1 MDNQKGNEPEKKYGI
16 QRKTVKALGDLK
28 NVLESRTVLIQLRQ
42 LADNDLAAT
51 LSQILDLPDDH
62 PNWEHNIAALIGQ
75 ARTHRSYS
83 ELYTIKEK

>member
-1 MDNQKGNEPEKKYGI
+1 MDNLKSNEEKKYGV
-16 QRKTVKALGDLK
+16 QRKTLKALGDLK
-28 NVLESRTVLIQLRQ
+28 NVLESRTVLIQLKAI
-42 LADNDLAAT
+42 ADSDLAAVVT
-51 LSQILDLPDDH
+51 QILDLPDDH